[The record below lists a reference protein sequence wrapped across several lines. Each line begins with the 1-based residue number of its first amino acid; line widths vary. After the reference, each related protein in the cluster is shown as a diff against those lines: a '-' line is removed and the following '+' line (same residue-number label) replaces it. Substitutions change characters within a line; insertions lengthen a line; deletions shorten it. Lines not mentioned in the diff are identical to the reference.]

1 MFDSIRR
8 RDESRDAR
16 ARQRAERRRAGALK
30 PWAEA
35 LEQRVVMSTNTWV
48 GSASGGDWDTA
59 SNWSLGVPT
68 SGQDVSI
75 SLSSAGTVTHSQSN
89 AEQVNSLTTNANTTL
104 SVTAGSIALAAS
116 GSSSFGGPVTFNTGS
131 SLTMGNGAK
140 LAVAVNQVLTVNGS
154 VSFGSSDTITYGSSY
169 GSNTQIN
176 VNGSFTSAIGT
187 TFTSGGGNGQLNF
200 GASARL
206 RRNRHNLQP
215 QPDFAGRDDPGR
227 GRPLEQHLQCA
238 AIRARVGR
246 GLPGG
251 VAQRRGDEQ

>member
-1 MFDSIRR
+1 
-8 RDESRDAR
+8 
-16 ARQRAERRRAGALK
+16 
-30 PWAEA
+30 
-35 LEQRVVMSTNTWV
+35 MSTNRL
-48 GSASGGDWDTA
+48 GSKRAAAIADTA
-59 SNWSLGVPT
+59 SNWFLGVPT

-75 SLSSAGTVTHSQSN
+75 SLSSAGTVTHSQTN

-154 VSFGSSDTITYGSSY
+154 VSFRVQRHDHLRQQLRLQHADQRQRVVHVRDRDHVHIGRRQRPVEFRRRRHFGAT
-169 GSNTQIN
+169 
-176 VNGSFTSAIGT
+176 GT
-187 TFTSGGGNGQLNF
+187 TFSLSQISLGGTTL
-200 GASARL
+200 
-206 RRNRHNLQP
+206 
-215 QPDFAGRDDPGR
+215 GR
-227 GRPLEQHLQCA
+227 GRPLKQHLQCA
-238 AIRARVGR
+238 AMRARVGR